1 MVISLHTHIEYEKF
15 SFLTMKFEPILYYWN
30 LVLIQQKNKIFKAQ
44 RRCTCFTQGTQRVST
59 GLMQTSLHG
68 FANDSKSSG
77 MIIVINWTVSQNK
90 ETDYLPLQRRITREL
105 SLPCSQAPSVGATVM
120 IR

>member
-1 MVISLHTHIEYEKF
+1 MGYKHFCMFNCDSTLFVIGEYCSNSKTQKRF
-15 SFLTMKFEPILYYWN
+15 AKPKKDARFTRG
-30 LVLIQQKNKIFKAQ
+30 IQQ
-44 RRCTCFTQGTQRVST
+44 VST
-59 GLMQTSLHG
+59 WLMQTCLHG

-77 MIIVINWTVSQNK
+77 IIIVINWTVSQNK
-90 ETDYLPLQRRITREL
+90 ETDYLLLLRRITREL

>member
-1 MVISLHTHIEYEKF
+1 MVTALQ
-15 SFLTMKFEPILYYWN
+15 N
-30 LVLIQQKNKIFKAQ
+30 KNKDFQ
-44 RRCTCFTQGTQRVST
+44 RQKGKRTCFKKGAQRVST
-59 GLMQTSLHG
+59 GLTQTCLLG
-68 FANDSKSSG
+68 FASDSKSSG

-90 ETDYLPLQRRITREL
+90 ETDYLPLLRRITGEL